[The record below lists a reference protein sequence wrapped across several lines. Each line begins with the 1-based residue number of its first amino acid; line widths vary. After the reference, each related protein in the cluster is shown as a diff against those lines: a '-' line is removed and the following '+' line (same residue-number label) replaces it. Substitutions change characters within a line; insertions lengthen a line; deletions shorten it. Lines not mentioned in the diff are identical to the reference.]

1 LRNDSAVAGSTVPLV
16 LGPRS
21 MEDTCSLVLVQLIVL
36 QLYEMVTGKPPF
48 TEAMPTDS
56 MMAACNATRLPPA
69 GFIAGNR
76 W

>member
-1 LRNDSAVAGSTVPLV
+1 
-16 LGPRS
+16 

-56 MMAACNATRLPPA
+56 MIAACNATRLPPA
-69 GFIAGNR
+69 ACIAGNR